1 MMLHSLSTLTTAI
14 EFTSP
19 GAEIFSIG
27 FFHLRWYGLLIA
39 IAVLVGLTVSQRL
52 AQARQLSSDLV
63 GDLLIW
69 LIAGAI
75 PGARLYYVLFEWSKY
90 KSEPIKIFAI
100 WEGGIAIHGA
110 ILGGI
115 LATILFSRFKH
126 CSFWRLADI
135 VAPSLILGQAIG
147 RWGNFFNSEA
157 FGSRTE
163 LPWKLL
169 IPAKCLIADTS
180 IADCPPNRLI
190 PAGYFH
196 PTFLYESLWNLM
208 VFGILITLF
217 IRFPK
222 LKRGT
227 LFLVYAIAY
236 SLGRF
241 WIEALRTDSLM
252 FGPLK
257 MAQMV
262 SLVGI
267 VFGGIGLIWLYLLRR
282 PLPDTAPKQTPLGY

>member
-1 MMLHSLSTLTTAI
+1 MLLSTLSTLTTAI

-27 FFHLRWYGLLIA
+27 FFHVRWYGLLIA

-52 AQARQLSSDLV
+52 AQARQLSPDLV

-69 LIAGAI
+69 LIVGAI
-75 PGARLYYVLFEWSKY
+75 PGARLYYVLFEWSAY
-90 KSEPIKIFAI
+90 RSDPIKIFAI

-135 VAPSLILGQAIG
+135 VVPSLSLGQAIG

-169 IPAKCLIADTS
+169 IPAKCGYAGTPV
-180 IADCPPNRLI
+180 ADCPPNALI
-190 PAGYFH
+190 PAGHFH
-196 PTFLYESLWNLM
+196 PTFLYESVWNLM
-208 VFGILITLF
+208 VFGLLITLF
-217 IRFPK
+217 FRFPK
-222 LKRGT
+222 AKRGT

-236 SLGRF
+236 SCGRF

-262 SLVGI
+262 SLAGVI
-267 VFGGIGLIWLYLLRR
+267 FGSAGLIWLYLLRR
-282 PLPDTAPKQTPLGY
+282 SLPDHAPKQNSLGH